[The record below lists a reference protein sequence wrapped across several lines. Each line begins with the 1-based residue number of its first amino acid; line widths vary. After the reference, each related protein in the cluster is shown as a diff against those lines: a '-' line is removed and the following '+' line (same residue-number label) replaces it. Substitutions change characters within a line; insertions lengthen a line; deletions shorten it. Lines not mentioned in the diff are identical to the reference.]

1 MDGGRWESHGTAAIE
16 TERLLLRPWT
26 RDDRAAHARLFAD
39 PDVSR
44 YPWGRGLT
52 ADEAAAGH
60 ALLVDHWEEHGFGY
74 HAAVLRA
81 TGDIVGTIGLGT
93 PDFLPEVMPAV
104 EVGWRL
110 HPDHWGSGLA
120 TEGARAS
127 LAVAFGR
134 LGLDRVIAVIEPAN
148 EASWR
153 VAERL
158 GMRRERET
166 RTPDIST
173 TVEKLPPVDV
183 LVYEITAA
191 AWRSNGSEGTE
202 ATAGPHTS
210 T

>member
-1 MDGGRWESHGTAAIE
+1 MVDGESPPRNTTIIE

-26 RDDRAAHARLFAD
+26 RGDRGEHARLFAD

-60 ALLVDHWEEHGFGY
+60 ARLVDHWDQHGFGY

-81 TGDIVGTIGLGT
+81 TGDLIGTVGLGT

-110 HPDHWGSGLA
+110 HPDHWGAGLA

-127 LAVAFGR
+127 LEVAFGR
-134 LGLDRVIAVIEPAN
+134 LDLDRVISVIEPAN

-158 GMRRERET
+158 GMRLERET
-166 RTPDIST
+166 RTPEIAT
-173 TVEKLPPVDV
+173 TVEELPPVDV
-183 LVYEITAA
+183 LVYEITDDT
-191 AWRSNGSEGTE
+191 WRAGNARDTE
-202 ATAGPHTS
+202 ETGAS
-210 T
+210 